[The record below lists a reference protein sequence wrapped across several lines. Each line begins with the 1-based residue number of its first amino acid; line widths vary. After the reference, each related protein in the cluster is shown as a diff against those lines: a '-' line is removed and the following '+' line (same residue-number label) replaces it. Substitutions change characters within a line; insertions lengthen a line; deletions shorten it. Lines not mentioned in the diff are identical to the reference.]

1 MIRKIR
7 EEDKKAY
14 LEMAEVFYNSDAV
27 IHNIPTHYI
36 TNTFAELMKS
46 DTYILGYIMEREET
60 IAGYA
65 LLSKSYSQEAGGS
78 ILWIE
83 EIFILPEFR
92 GCGLGGEFFSYL
104 EEQMPEGIKRIR
116 LEIEKGNKKAA
127 SLYRKKGF
135 QDFPYAQM
143 IKEIATP

>member
-1 MIRKIR
+1 MIRTIR
-7 EEDKKAY
+7 KEDEKAY
-14 LEMAEVFYNSDAV
+14 LEMAEIFYNSDAV
-27 IHNIPTHYI
+27 LHNIPMHHL

-46 DTYILGYIMEREET
+46 DTYILGYIMEQEET

-92 GCGLGGEFFSYL
+92 GCGLGSEFFSYL
-104 EEQMPEGIKRIR
+104 EEEMPVGIKRVR
-116 LEIEKGNKKAA
+116 LEIEMGNKKAA
-127 SLYRKKGF
+127 SLYKKMGF